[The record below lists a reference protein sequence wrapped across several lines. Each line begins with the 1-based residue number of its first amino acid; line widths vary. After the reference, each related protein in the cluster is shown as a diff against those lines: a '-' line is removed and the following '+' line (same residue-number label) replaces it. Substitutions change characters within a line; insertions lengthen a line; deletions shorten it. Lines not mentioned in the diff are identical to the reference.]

1 MMTAEVLDP
10 LPDLREAGNGRVC
23 LANIFRVPR
32 RFPGKFFF
40 AEDTA
45 PAPPGFA
52 RMFLLD
58 PYDNE
63 MESSG
68 IQVLENTGLQTLKM
82 ANLPRC
88 YAARTENG
96 DAGERAGACRVTE
109 KE

>member
-1 MMTAEVLDP
+1 MAGLPNLRLPRLDTRDKP
-10 LPDLREAGNGRVC
+10 VTNNE
-23 LANIFRVPR
+23 
-32 RFPGKFFF
+32 
-40 AEDTA
+40 TW
-45 PAPPGFA
+45 
-52 RMFLLD
+52 
-58 PYDNE
+58 YE

-68 IQVLENTGLQTLKM
+68 IQVLENTGLPTLKM